1 MQAMHEGSSSG
12 NAASGLWKAA
22 VWAVALGAAGA
33 ASWYVFGP
41 PGTRSATPSVED
53 ATDAEDDSGEATEQ
67 RDVQRLRETGYIG
80 FSRPAQPS
88 EATAPTP
95 TEGH

>member
-53 ATDAEDDSGEATEQ
+53 ATDAAD
-67 RDVQRLRETGYIG
+67 RLRPRVVVFVDDART
-80 FSRPAQPS
+80 
-88 EATAPTP
+88 
-95 TEGH
+95 